1 MVSMIAEQE
10 WMVWRRI
17 ICQCKLQLCCFVE
30 QMRKFLLQQWVEH
43 SEGAKLNN
51 STTKV
56 GSVGRTDSSAF
67 EFVLTS
73 FAIIFIVRFC
83 CRTLGSKARTQT
95 EHGDRRNSTKIKAA
109 QATQVRA
116 GQAGLWGFK
125 RRRTK
130 PRWKLLANH
139 FTRKNE
145 LKFGELS

>member
-30 QMRKFLLQQWVEH
+30 QMRKFLLQHGVEH

-83 CRTLGSKARTQT
+83 CRTLGSKARTYYYLPKRST
-95 EHGDRRNSTKIKAA
+95 AIEEIRRKSKQHKLLRWE
-109 QATQVRA
+109 QVRQ
-116 GQAGLWGFK
+116 GYEVLNGDGRNQDGNCLWITLRGK
-125 RRRTK
+125 M
-130 PRWKLLANH
+130 N
-139 FTRKNE
+139 
-145 LKFGELS
+145 